1 MATVSVKNLS
11 KTHSDRK
18 SAGVGAVKNVSFE
31 TGERELF
38 VLLGPPGCGKS
49 AVLRMIAGLEKPS
62 QGDISIG
69 GKRVNDVSPKDRD
82 VAMTFQGDALYPHLS
97 VFDNLALG
105 LMLRKYPQ
113 TEVKKRVAET
123 ASILGLEPFLKTKPE
138 ALSREARQRVAIG
151 RAIVRQPKVLLFDE
165 PLSHLDSDQRAQ
177 MRSEIRKLHQRLQG
191 TLLYATCDP
200 TEGIVMAD
208 RVAAM
213 NNGEVEQID
222 TPLALYSEPAN
233 LFVAG
238 LLGRPRMNFVS
249 GRLKEEGEKIRF
261 REINGGTIDVV
272 FASADRP
279 AAGEFSGKDV
289 ILGVRPEDVEVAR
302 FSRKEGKALAAGFP
316 AIADIVEPLGAETN
330 LHLNTGAH
338 TLVCRS
344 RDRFDLQD
352 AGHRFQ
358 FEIKL
363 GKTHLFDS
371 ASGKRLT

>member
-11 KTHSDRK
+11 KAYSDRK
-18 SAGVGAVKNVSFE
+18 SAGPGAVKNVTFE
-31 TGERELF
+31 TGQQELF

-49 AVLRMIAGLEKPS
+49 TILRMIAGLENPS

-69 GKRVNDVSPKDRD
+69 GKRVNDVSPRDRD
-82 VAMTFQGDALYPHLS
+82 VAMVFQGDALYPHLS

-105 LMLRKYPQ
+105 LLLRKYPQ
-113 TEVKKRVAET
+113 TEVKKRVAE
-123 ASILGLEPFLKTKPE
+123 AADILGLEPFLEIKPG
-138 ALSREARQRVAIG
+138 ALSHEARQRVAIG

-165 PLSHLDSDQRAQ
+165 PLSFLDSTQRAQ

-191 TLLYATCDP
+191 TLIYATCDP
-200 TEGIVMAD
+200 TEAIVIGD

-222 TPLALYSEPAN
+222 APAVLYSEPAN

-238 LLGRPRMNFVS
+238 LLGHPRMNFVS

-261 REINGGTIDVV
+261 REIDGGTIDVV
-272 FASADRP
+272 FALADRP
-279 AAGEFSGKDV
+279 AVREFSGREM
-289 ILGVRPEDVEVAR
+289 ILGIRPEDVEVAR

-316 AIADIVEPLGAETN
+316 AIADMVEPLGAETN

-338 TLVCRS
+338 TLICRS

-363 GKTHLFDS
+363 GKAHFFDS
-371 ASGKRLT
+371 VSSKRLA